1 MSFHVDEDT
10 GHSLSEINVTPL
22 VDVMLVLLIV
32 FMVTMPVMTHSIS
45 LSLPK
50 AQQEAKAPIKDP
62 IRLAISSS
70 GEYFLGEKQV
80 TLSEL
85 RAFFEQ
91 VSKQK
96 PSPVLAVAADKS
108 VQYEFLANALGVAQK
123 SGIEKIGFITEQPN
137 N

>member
-1 MSFHVDEDT
+1 MSFHLDED
-10 GHSLSEINVTPL
+10 SSDNLSDINVTPL

-62 IRLAISSS
+62 IRLAISST
-70 GEYFLGEKQV
+70 GEYFLGDKQV
-80 TLSEL
+80 TLVELSE
-85 RAFFEQ
+85 FFEQ
-91 VSKQK
+91 ARQHS

-108 VQYEFLANALGVAQK
+108 VQYQFLADALGVAQK
-123 SGIEKIGFITEQPN
+123 SGIEKIGFITEQDE
-137 N
+137 